1 LLDEKQRHDLLHR
14 IDPEDV
20 AAAKPTSRSRGLL
33 QVYGVDMTD
42 MQPPSDPAN
51 VPPPPASPP
60 MEALGPIGKP
70 RSVWLVL
77 LLTVVTFGIWTIVWS
92 YQNGEE
98 IKQHARTGLG
108 GVAYLFITL
117 LISPVTMFL
126 MASEVEQLY
135 RREGKEP
142 PITTIW
148 GLWFL
153 LPLIGN
159 LIWYFR
165 IQRSINDYWTSHGS
179 TVSPG
184 L

>member
-1 LLDEKQRHDLLHR
+1 MSDL
-14 IDPEDV
+14 
-20 AAAKPTSRSRGLL
+20 T
-33 QVYGVDMTD
+33 
-42 MQPPSDPAN
+42 
-51 VPPPPASPP
+51 PPPPPP
-60 MEALGPIGKP
+60 PGATPAPVGGFGSIGKP
-70 RSVWLVL
+70 RSVFLVL
-77 LLTVVTFGIWTIVWS
+77 VLTVVTLGIWTIVWS

-98 IKQHARTGLG
+98 IKRHANTGLG

-126 MASEVEQLY
+126 MEGEVEQLY
-135 RREGKEP
+135 RKKGMEP

-159 LIWYFR
+159 LIWYVR
-165 IQRSINDYWTSHGS
+165 IQHAINDYWTTEGA
-179 TVSPG
+179 TVQPG

>member
-1 LLDEKQRHDLLHR
+1 MSDN
-14 IDPEDV
+14 
-20 AAAKPTSRSRGLL
+20 S
-33 QVYGVDMTD
+33 
-42 MQPPSDPAN
+42 PSDDAN
-51 VPPPPASPP
+51 VPPPPPPPPPPVAPSPAAAAVGMP
-60 MEALGPIGKP
+60 GSIGKP
-70 RSVWLVL
+70 RSILLVL
-77 LLTVVTFGIWTIVWS
+77 LLTVITFGIWTIVWS
-92 YQNGEE
+92 YQNGDE
-98 IKQHARTGLG
+98 IKRHAGTGLG
-108 GVAYLFITL
+108 GVGYLFITL
-117 LISPVTMFL
+117 LISPVTMFM

-135 RREGKEP
+135 RREGKQP

-159 LIWYFR
+159 LIWYVR